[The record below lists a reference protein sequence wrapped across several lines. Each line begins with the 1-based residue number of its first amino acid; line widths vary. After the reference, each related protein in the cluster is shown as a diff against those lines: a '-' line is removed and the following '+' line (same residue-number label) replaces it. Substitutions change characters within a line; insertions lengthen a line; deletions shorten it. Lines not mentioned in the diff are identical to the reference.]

1 MLSSG
6 TFPPRLNLS
15 ALRLLPRAPIER
27 VTAMVGSCNLPRLVS
42 LLVSESRGWFAS
54 NGLAVMP
61 RNTQRKSLT
70 VIALLHFTLLLCR
83 CEICFLLLCFSQAG
97 QRLFAAHPLQD
108 LLRRERETLAS
119 VGAFILREKVIER
132 RTPSFFIHFVPSL
145 VAGPLSELSHCQH
158 EISPLHIL
166 CTVFHSRIRGY
177 SQHG

>member
-6 TFPPRLNLS
+6 TFSSRLNLS

-27 VTAMVGSCNLPRLVS
+27 VTAMVGSCNLRRLVS

-70 VIALLHFTLLLCR
+70 VNALLHFTLLLCR
-83 CEICFLLLCFSQAG
+83 CEICFLLLCFSQVG

-108 LLRRERETLAS
+108 LLRRGRETLAS
-119 VGAFILREKVIER
+119 VGAFILREPKVIER
-132 RTPSFFIHFVPSL
+132 RTPSFFILF
-145 VAGPLSELSHCQH
+145 
-158 EISPLHIL
+158 
-166 CTVFHSRIRGY
+166 RR
-177 SQHG
+177 